1 MEELLD
7 SGVMRLVMSLEFV
20 RRQRFKLKKLEKPM
34 YVRNVDG
41 SFNKKRPIEHMVEV
55 NIYYQEYRERIEINI
70 IGG

>member
-1 MEELLD
+1 MEALLD

-34 YVRNVDG
+34 HVRNVDG

-55 NIYYQEYRERIEINI
+55 NIYYQEYRERMEINI
-70 IGG
+70 IGR